1 MLSSKE
7 EGIDDMKKM
16 GMRKGITEF
25 EGAIYISRLRASFY
39 LLSTTMSPN
48 RVRSRQDAIQQEGR
62 ILLAIQ
68 AIKNKEIGSI
78 RQAAEQ
84 F

>member
-25 EGAIYISRLRASFY
+25 EGAIY
-39 LLSTTMSPN
+39 M
-48 RVRSRQDAIQQEGR
+48 
-62 ILLAIQ
+62 
-68 AIKNKEIGSI
+68 
-78 RQAAEQ
+78 
-84 F
+84 